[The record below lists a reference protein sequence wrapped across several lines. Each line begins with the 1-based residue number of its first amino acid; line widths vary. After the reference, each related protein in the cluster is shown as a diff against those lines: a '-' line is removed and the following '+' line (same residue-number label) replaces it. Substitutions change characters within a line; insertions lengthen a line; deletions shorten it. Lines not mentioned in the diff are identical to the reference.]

1 MYFLTLLGID
11 HRRVA
16 YIAEFELRLLLTV
29 LRCGEDANPVAVH
42 QDLEE
47 RSRKKVSLGAVY
59 VTLDRLDRKGLLS
72 SRLGE
77 PVAERGGRA
86 RRYYAVTKRGRV
98 LLKHECGTME
108 RLWAG
113 LGLVPER

>member
-1 MYFLTLLGID
+1 M
-11 HRRVA
+11 A
-16 YIAEFELRLLLTV
+16 YVAEFELRILLTV

-42 QDLEE
+42 ADLEE
-47 RSRKKVSLGAVY
+47 RSQKKVSLGAVY

-77 PVAERGGRA
+77 PIAARGGRA
-86 RRYYAVTKRGRV
+86 RRYYALTKRGKA